1 MYFHEIAEE
10 LKIYMAPSERGGIFV
25 VQLIGDTLRAPM
37 TEEEEKMAL
46 DDKFNPLA
54 NGMSLNMQDQIFEG
68 KKFISR
74 NRAGLICSR
83 YDGADFAEEID
94 NLYDADKD
102 HLQMFLAKK
111 GISVAIEELGSAM
124 QDIMSQIFHG
134 LSKGIHDVDICLTIH
149 EPKPSIK
156 NLAENRIYFDDG
168 KLVIDGDTIE
178 LPIKLDESQ
187 IYEFE
192 SGYISALCD
201 AYAEALS
208 RDEVTVDDIP
218 NLPLKYQMNFYDQ
231 RKAYLSAESIQRSIS
246 EVYEDGENQFDIL
259 KEDALAEFIE
269 SHHWSNGWDVVLI
282 KSGTG
287 IPYDEPL
294 QCGEEIL
301 EIEGTEKRKILADK
315 KMISVS
321 GTKLRVGAGGCT
333 RIGLTKKEIQDAEEA
348 YRNIPGNANKKNIPD
363 KAYLIANRD
372 PILMLH
378 IIQADYSKSEN
389 KDLPEFLFALGV
401 GFPKTS
407 GSTETANYKVNLI
420 ELRNWVDVYDN
431 YDDDEDM

>member
-1 MYFHEIAEE
+1 
-10 LKIYMAPSERGGIFV
+10 
-25 VQLIGDTLRAPM
+25 
-37 TEEEEKMAL
+37 
-46 DDKFNPLA
+46 
-54 NGMSLNMQDQIFEG
+54 
-68 KKFISR
+68 
-74 NRAGLICSR
+74 
-83 YDGADFAEEID
+83 
-94 NLYDADKD
+94 
-102 HLQMFLAKK
+102 MFLAKK

-246 EVYEDGENQFDIL
+246 EVYEDGELISDIQL
-259 KEDALAEFIE
+259 TKSKLM
-269 SHHWSNGWDVVLI
+269 LI
-282 KSGTG
+282 K
-287 IPYDEPL
+287 
-294 QCGEEIL
+294 
-301 EIEGTEKRKILADK
+301 
-315 KMISVS
+315 
-321 GTKLRVGAGGCT
+321 
-333 RIGLTKKEIQDAEEA
+333 
-348 YRNIPGNANKKNIPD
+348 
-363 KAYLIANRD
+363 
-372 PILMLH
+372 
-378 IIQADYSKSEN
+378 
-389 KDLPEFLFALGV
+389 
-401 GFPKTS
+401 
-407 GSTETANYKVNLI
+407 NLI
-420 ELRNWVDVYDN
+420 GNLERLGIVHILVNDETIKSWVDPY
-431 YDDDEDM
+431 EE

>member
-102 HLQMFLAKK
+102 HLQTFLAKK

-124 QDIMSQIFHG
+124 QDIMSQ
-134 LSKGIHDVDICLTIH
+134 SIHDVDICLTIH
-149 EPKPSIK
+149 EQKPSIK
-156 NLAENRIYFDDG
+156 NLAENRIYFDNG
-168 KLVIDGDTIE
+168 KLVIDGEAIE
-178 LPIKLDESQ
+178 LPIQLDESQ

-208 RDEVTVDDIP
+208 RAEVTVDDIP
-218 NLPLKYQMNFYDQ
+218 NLPRKYQMNFYDQ

-259 KEDALAEFIE
+259 KEDAFGGIKTTYYDE
-269 SHHWSNGWDVVLI
+269 HDNGYRRLLEVLKKISDIQLTKSKLMLI
-282 KSGTG
+282 K
-287 IPYDEPL
+287 
-294 QCGEEIL
+294 
-301 EIEGTEKRKILADK
+301 
-315 KMISVS
+315 
-321 GTKLRVGAGGCT
+321 
-333 RIGLTKKEIQDAEEA
+333 
-348 YRNIPGNANKKNIPD
+348 
-363 KAYLIANRD
+363 
-372 PILMLH
+372 
-378 IIQADYSKSEN
+378 
-389 KDLPEFLFALGV
+389 
-401 GFPKTS
+401 
-407 GSTETANYKVNLI
+407 NLI
-420 ELRNWVDVYDN
+420 GNLERLGIVHILVNDETIKSWVEPY
-431 YDDDEDM
+431 EK